1 MPDYTDAVSNC
12 LDVISNETISD
23 NCASIATSVTDFFLE
38 ACIREYERA
47 GSVDAQKIL
56 QYSLIYHCVSVTNV
70 DECKFKDFF
79 YFCDETPEDSKSSSI
94 IIIVVVILVVSLLIA
109 AIIAVCC
116 IKKKLKSRK
125 NIEEEEPFTE
135 VSHTKFRPRKLT
147 ETSFISNRSSRAV
160 SPTWLDDGRSSAAS
174 WRSSG
179 SVDSRFF
186 ESPIMF
192 IGSPPTSTQ
201 DNGRSPTPSSS
212 RGVSPFSLF
221 GKRSVSPQPQTI
233 SVTSHP
239 RGESRKKVFDS
250 NRKEQVIPPPTGGQT
265 MDSISKMFQKA
276 RESGDASSPHPRKP
290 QNKVSGSQLSASRS
304 LGGPSF
310 TPLPS
315 ANRTAPTS
323 IFGARETPLPKFS
336 PNAPTSILG
345 NRETPKPQFS
355 ADSSASTRINDSSRQ
370 SPFKKGVAIPRVPL
384 DMSLGSRGRRPS
396 NTQSTVGS
404 ILDDL
409 DTK

>member
-1 MPDYTDAVSNC
+1 M
-12 LDVISNETISD
+12 
-23 NCASIATSVTDFFLE
+23 
-38 ACIREYERA
+38 
-47 GSVDAQKIL
+47 
-56 QYSLIYHCVSVTNV
+56 SVTNV

-79 YFCDETPEDSKSSSI
+79 YFCDEVPEDSKSSSI
-94 IIIVVVILVVSLLIA
+94 IIIVVAILVVILLIA
-109 AIIAVCC
+109 AIIVVCC
-116 IKKKLKSRK
+116 IKKKLKQRK
-125 NIEEEEPFTE
+125 SIEEEEEPFTE
-135 VSHTKFRPRKLT
+135 VSHTKFRTRNLMK
-147 ETSFISNRSSRAV
+147 ETSFMSNRSSQAV

-212 RGVSPFSLF
+212 RGVSPLNRF
-221 GKRSVSPQPQTI
+221 GKRSVSPQPQKI
-233 SVTSHP
+233 SVSSNP
-239 RGESRKKVFDS
+239 RGESRKKDSDS
-250 NRKEQVIPPPTGGQT
+250 NRKEHFIGPPTGDQT
-265 MDSISKMFQKA
+265 MESISKMFQTA

-290 QNKVSGSQLSASRS
+290 KNKVPASQLNPAHS

-315 ANRTAPTS
+315 ANSTAPTS
-323 IFGARETPLPKFS
+323 IFGARETPLPKFF
-336 PNAPTSILG
+336 PNAPTSILYS
-345 NRETPKPQFS
+345 RETPKPQFL
-355 ADSSASTRINDSSRQ
+355 ADSSASTRINDSSRP
-370 SPFKKGVAIPRVPL
+370 SPFKKGMAIARVPPS
-384 DMSLGSRGRRPS
+384 MSIGSTGRRPS
-396 NTQSTVGS
+396 NTQSPIGS